1 MPQSRR
7 NFLQGSFCAALG
19 AASASSLLNDLSNVA
34 AATPT
39 SLTQANDYKA
49 LVCVFLFGG
58 NDGDNTLIPYSTND
72 YNAYATARST
82 LAIPRAQLLPITP
95 VKTDGRDWSLHPSLP
110 ELQSLFSQK
119 KLAVIANTGVLL
131 APTTRQQYLN
141 ESVPLP
147 PQLFSHSDQQA
158 HWQTSWSDQIA
169 RTGWGGRMA
178 DAINVLNPA
187 SAISM
192 SISLNGS
199 NLFQV
204 GGEIFP
210 YMVSPQGAIDLW
222 YYNEAWGNAETIV
235 TKAMVETSYTN
246 LFEKT
251 YGETFKRAIE
261 NSKRLGDALKKAP
274 ATTTVFPPN
283 IKLADQLKMIAK
295 LISIRG
301 EFGQS
306 ALRRQIFFC
315 AADGFDTH
323 GEQPGTQAQL
333 LRQVSQSLD
342 AFYKA
347 TIELGVA
354 DRVTT
359 FTASDFGRTYKP
371 NGRGSDHGWG
381 NHHFVMGG
389 AVKGGD
395 IYGTIPIQR
404 ISGPDDTRDGRWIP
418 TISTDEYAAT
428 LALWFGVSAS
438 DMPDVLPNINRFN
451 RINLGF
457 LT

>member
-7 NFLQGSFCAALG
+7 NFLQESLCAAG
-19 AASASSLLNDLSNVA
+19 AVAASSWLNDLSNVA

-39 SLTQANDYKA
+39 SWAQANDYKA
-49 LVCVFLFGG
+49 MVCVFLFGG
-58 NDGDNTLIPYSTND
+58 NDGDNTVIPYSTAD

-95 VKTDGRDWSLHPSLP
+95 AKTDGRDWSLHPSLP
-110 ELQSLFSQK
+110 ELQTLFAQK
-119 KLAVIANTGVLL
+119 KLAVVANTGVLL

-158 HWQTSWSDQIA
+158 HWQTSWPDQFA

-178 DAINVLNPA
+178 DAVTALNPA
-187 SAISM
+187 SPISM
-192 SISLNGS
+192 SISLTGS

-204 GGEIFP
+204 GNQIFP

-222 YYNEAWGNAETIV
+222 YYNEAWGNPETIV
-235 TKAMVETSYTN
+235 TKAMVEASYAN
-246 LFEKT
+246 LFEKS

-261 NSKRLGDALKKAP
+261 NSQRLGAALQKAP
-274 ATTTVFPPN
+274 ATTTVFPQN
-283 IKLADQLKMIAK
+283 IKLADQLKMVAK
-295 LISIRG
+295 LISIRS
-301 EFGQS
+301 EFG
-306 ALRRQIFFC
+306 LKRQVFFC

-323 GEQPGTQAQL
+323 GEQLNTQTQL

-347 TIELGVA
+347 TVELGVA
-354 DRVTT
+354 DKVTT
-359 FTASDFGRTYKP
+359 FTASDFGRTYKA
-371 NGRGSDHGWG
+371 NGKGSDHGWG
-381 NHHFVMGG
+381 NHHLVMGG

-395 IYGTIPIQR
+395 FYGTIPVQR

-418 TISTDEYAAT
+418 TIATDEYAAT
-428 LALWFGVSAS
+428 LAQWFGVGAG
-438 DMPDVLPNINRFN
+438 DLPDVLPNINRFN

-457 LT
+457 LA